1 MLEIDSKG
9 LEIYYQECE
18 DLFDEIEGSILALET
33 NPKDFDSINTA
44 FRGFH
49 TVKGGSAMFGLTE
62 LTDYTHHVESLLAS
76 LREGQ
81 ISISSALISALL
93 DSIDCLKMFIMFYQE
108 KATMDSERIS
118 RNLQEIKS
126 LGSSVLP
133 DSSAGTNLPT
143 PEISAKSDAFSTVE
157 DQSKII
163 EKAGVNHFL
172 ITARFQK
179 NLLKEGGDPISF
191 IKDIKDLGK
200 TIIIPHSHHVPAL
213 DLIDPGI
220 LYLQWTIKLETE
232 KSLEN
237 VDEILM
243 FFTEDHDISI
253 EDIGKPPVETTEK
266 AIINQ
271 ETYPE
276 ELPEALPLPATEIQ
290 NSTVKPKPASVSSRG
305 SDSIRVATVKLDKL
319 VNLVGEA
326 VINQSRFTKIFDKVA
341 ALDDQLGESLLQLL
355 DDNDLIVREVQD
367 QVLNI
372 RMVPIQGV
380 FSPLHRMVRDYTV
393 ESGKN
398 IRLEITGGDTELD
411 KTLTEKLSGPIK
423 HLIRNAMDHG
433 IEMPQV
439 RSQAGKDATGLIAI
453 HAFQEEGHLAIEIK
467 DDGNGISTEKILE
480 NAHRKGLVKTG
491 EEPSEQEIYQLLFS
505 PGFSTA
511 ETVTDVSGRGVGM
524 DVVKRDIESLHGHV
538 AIESEPGKGTL
549 FRIKLPL
556 TLAIIEGMLIK
567 VGPEIFTIPLLSI
580 VESLRPQHEQV
591 KTIKKRGEVVKVRD
605 EYIPLIR
612 LHELFNL
619 IPKTENPAEA
629 LVIIVENL
637 GQKYG
642 ILVDSIEEQ
651 QQIVIKSLEDNF
663 VQLPGIAGATILGDG
678 NISLILEIA
687 GLIKY
692 CHEKQQKLVSV

>member
-1 MLEIDSKG
+1 MEIDSKG

-18 DLFDEIEGSILALET
+18 DLFEEIEKSILAVEA

-62 LTDYTHHVESLLAS
+62 LTDYTHHVESLLAC

-81 ISISSALISALL
+81 ISTSSELISALL
-93 DSIDCLKMFIMFYQE
+93 DSIDCLKMFLGHYQE
-108 KATMDSERIS
+108 KTTLDSERIGN
-118 RNLQEIKS
+118 NLEEIKS
-126 LGSSVLP
+126 LRSPFLKGSITQ
-133 DSSAGTNLPT
+133 TNLSSPDF
-143 PEISAKSDAFSTVE
+143 PAKSAEVSTVE
-157 DQSKII
+157 DQPTII
-163 EKAGVNHFL
+163 EKSGINHFL

-191 IKDIKDLGK
+191 IKDLKTLGK

-213 DLIDPGI
+213 ELIDPGT

-237 VDEILM
+237 IDEILM
-243 FFTEDHDISI
+243 FFTEDHDISV
-253 EDIGKPPVETTEK
+253 EDIGKPPVETSEK

-271 ETYPE
+271 ETYLEEIPE
-276 ELPEALPLPATEIQ
+276 RQPLPAPEIQ
-290 NSTVKPKPASVSSRG
+290 NSTVKPKPDSVPSRG
-305 SDSIRVATVKLDKL
+305 SDSIRVATSKLDKL

-326 VINQSRFTKIFDKVA
+326 VINQSRFTKMFDKVA
-341 ALDDQLGESLLQLL
+341 ALDEQLGESLLQLL

-380 FSPLHRMVRDYTV
+380 FSPLHRMVRDYSV

-439 RSQAGKDATGLIAI
+439 RSQVGKDAAGLIAI

-467 DDGNGISTEKILE
+467 DDGNGISAEKILKT
-480 NAHRKGLVKTG
+480 AHQKGLVKT
-491 EEPSEQEIYQLLFS
+491 EEELSEQEIYQLLFR

-511 ETVTDVSGRGVGM
+511 EAVTDVSGRGVGM
-524 DVVKRDIESLHGHV
+524 DVVKRDIESLHGNV

-567 VGPEIFTIPLLSI
+567 VGPEIFTVPLLSI
-580 VESLRPQHEQV
+580 VESLRPQQEQV
-591 KTIKKRGEVVKVRD
+591 KTIKKKGEVVKVRD

-619 IPKTENPAEA
+619 MPVTENPAEA

-692 CHEKQQKLVSV
+692 RHEKQQIVLRA